1 MIELEVITPEARIL
15 LETVEAVFLP
25 GTLGEFEV
33 LPHHAPI
40 VSSLERGEI
49 RYRLDGK
56 MHSIGIASGFVKFDS
71 DRMMVCVELG

>member
-1 MIELEVITPEARIL
+1 MIILEVITPEARIC

-56 MHSIGIASGFVKFDS
+56 MHSIAIASGFVKFAS
-71 DRMMVCVELG
+71 DRMTVCAEL

>member
-1 MIELEVITPEARIL
+1 MIELEVITPEGRIC

-40 VSSLERGEI
+40 VSSLERGEL

-56 MHSIGIASGFVKFDS
+56 MHSIAIASGFVKFAS
-71 DRMMVCVELG
+71 DRMMVCAEL